1 MITGISEASAS
12 MKHERTRTLQI
23 LLFSVGVSWALYA
36 LFSGR
41 FAQPDVYVA
50 LIVEGILLYLS
61 LFRRRLK
68 ERELL
73 IFLFLTLIYIPI
85 SVFGG
90 FFSEMVIMT
99 FSGVIIYVT
108 LTERNWLRK
117 IRPDSD
123 STKILLAGI
132 YSAGIFY
139 ILLVIFL
146 GGGWVYPG
154 VFLAL
159 IVEGF
164 LLYSSLL
171 RPAPDKTELAV
182 ITLMAIATLI
192 VGSIPILHHVVIMAV
207 AGLLMYGV
215 VLSEPKFPL
224 TKRAL
229 STGIIV
235 GIIMT
240 FLGIWLALKLGVVF
254 LVGAEMLGAIF
265 LTVKGRY
272 TPEENTISVAIANS
286 SAMVSIGVLITFP
299 AIAIF
304 DPENPLFNMSS
315 ALFNPL
321 TTFGFIVVVTGI
333 SAIFGILLL
342 APYRDRFE
350 NEAWPQVQPQAYTI
364 KSIGGD
370 REAKKSVGIGLGIS
384 TAWVG
389 TTKIAEGLSG
399 ANLSSFPNALSPV
412 VPAASAIPSWI
423 GISNSPMMVGIG
435 FFVGWKRSLVI
446 ALGALISLLIWI
458 LLEGAN
464 PAILFGSHI
473 KRPEI
478 LYIALGLF
486 VTVIAGDFLR
496 NHEEEN
502 MTPEEFEERTS
513 VEVSEEDGAVIVENP
528 IHTKDLLKM
537 MRVKENLF
545 SIEMFK
551 EEVRDII
558 ADPRGYLK
566 SRRGQLPPWIA
577 IVSLILFMI
586 VGIIVFYFIVPFP
599 EIQIP
604 WLLFLIG
611 TPIAMISVY
620 FTARAIS
627 ETGMLAGYITDIVAI
642 PAILLFHVG
651 FAVITTFMSMLGA
664 LQDAAIALLVHLK
677 LGRLTNVR
685 GRDILKAVFIGAVL
699 GTTIGSYITFT
710 LFEMYGGFG
719 GADLPSPAAQLFG
732 FLIESLQGI
741 GAGGLPGMTQFG
753 DANPILVF
761 LYLLSFGITG
771 FLIGRELNKRGL
783 SPMSLVIGVL
793 IPSATSVAIL
803 LGGYINYRIK
813 KDTEPEE
820 ALTDETTI
828 QQQVEMQDANYN
840 KMSRILSGVVA
851 GEAVITVIWVLSI
864 ALLAIFIGT

>member
-1 MITGISEASAS
+1 M
-12 MKHERTRTLQI
+12 EREQTRTLQI
-23 LLFSVGVSWALYA
+23 LMFSGGIAWALFA
-36 LFSGR
+36 IFSGR
-41 FAQPDVYVA
+41 FAQPDVYIA
-50 LIVEGILLYLS
+50 LIIESFLLYLT
-61 LFRRRLK
+61 LFKRQLK
-68 ERELL
+68 DRELL
-73 IFLFLTLIYIPI
+73 IFSLLIINYFVIMTLI
-85 SVFGG
+85 FFFTG
-90 FFSEMVIMT
+90 FLSDMVIMAL
-99 FSGVIIYVT
+99 SGVIIYFV
-108 LTERNWLRK
+108 LTERRWLRK

-139 ILLVIFL
+139 ALWVMYL
-146 GGGWVYPG
+146 GDWIYPG
-154 VFLAL
+154 VILAL
-159 IVEGF
+159 LIEGF
-164 LLYSSLL
+164 LLYSALFRS
-171 RPAPDKTELAV
+171 PPDKTELTV
-182 ITLMAIATLI
+182 ITVIAMMLLI

-229 STGIIV
+229 STGIVV

-286 SAMVSIGVLITFP
+286 SAMVAIGVLITFP

-304 DPENPLFNMSS
+304 EPTNPLFDMSS
-315 ALFNPL
+315 ALYNPL
-321 TTFGFIVVVTGI
+321 TTLAFIVVVTGI
-333 SAIFGILLL
+333 SAVFGILLL
-342 APYRDRFE
+342 APFRDRFE

-370 REAKKSVGIGLGIS
+370 REAKKAVGIGLGIS

-399 ANLSSFPNALSPV
+399 ADLSSFPNAVAPV
-412 VPAASAIPSWI
+412 VPNWI

-446 ALGALISLLIWI
+446 ALGTVISLLIWI
-458 LLEGAN
+458 FLEGAS
-464 PAILFGSHI
+464 PTALFESHI

-478 LYIALGLF
+478 LYIALGIF
-486 VTVIAGDFLR
+486 VTVLAGDFLSGR
-496 NHEEEN
+496 EKEE
-502 MTPEEFEERTS
+502 MTPEEFEEKTS
-513 VEVSEEDGAVIVENP
+513 VDVSELDGAVIVETP
-528 IHTKDLLKM
+528 IKSNELLKKL
-537 MRVKENLF
+537 RVKESLF
-545 SIEMFK
+545 SIEMFR
-551 EEVRDII
+551 EEVREII
-558 ADPRGYLK
+558 ADPRAYLK
-566 SRRGQLPPWIA
+566 SRRGQIPPWIA
-577 IVSLILFMI
+577 FVSLIVFMI
-586 VGIIVFYFIVPFP
+586 VGIIVFWFIVPFP
-599 EIQIP
+599 GVQIP

-611 TPIAMISVY
+611 TPIAMVSVY

-664 LQDAAIALLVHLK
+664 LQDAAIALLTHLK

-685 GRDILKAVFIGAVL
+685 GRDILKAVFVGAML
-699 GTTIGSYITFT
+699 GTTAGSFITFT
-710 LFEMYGGFG
+710 LFETYEGFG
-719 GADLPSPAAQLFG
+719 GTDLPSPAAQLFG
-732 FLIESLQGI
+732 FLVESLQGI
-741 GAGGLPGMTQFG
+741 GAGGIPGMSQFG

-761 LYLLSFGITG
+761 IYLISFGIAG
-771 FLIGRELNKRGL
+771 FLLGRELNKRGL

-793 IPSATSVAIL
+793 IPSATAVAIV
-803 LGGYINYRIK
+803 LGGYIHYRVNG
-813 KDTEPEE
+813 DAEPEE
-820 ALTDETTI
+820 PLTDEAAF
-828 QQQVEMQDANYN
+828 QQQVELQDANYGR
-840 KMSRILSGVVA
+840 MSRILSGIVA

-864 ALLAIFIGT
+864 ALTAIFWGV

>member
-1 MITGISEASAS
+1 
-12 MKHERTRTLQI
+12 MKQEQTRTLQI
-23 LLFSVGVSWALYA
+23 LLYSVGVAWALFGM
-36 LFSGR
+36 LTGR

-50 LIVEGILLYLS
+50 LIVEVFLLYLT
-61 LFRRRLK
+61 LFNHQLR
-68 ERELL
+68 ERELNF
-73 IFLFLTLIYIPI
+73 FLFLMIIYFVLNLFIYFF
-85 SVFGG
+85 SG
-90 FFSEMVIMT
+90 FISEMVIMT
-99 FSGVIIYVT
+99 LSGVLIYVI
-108 LTERNWLRK
+108 LTERKWFRK
-117 IRPDSD
+117 IRPGSE
-123 STKILLAGI
+123 STKNILAGI
-132 YSAGIFY
+132 YIAGIFY
-139 ILLVIFL
+139 ILWVIYL
-146 GGGWVYPG
+146 GGWIYPG
-154 VFLAL
+154 VLLAL

-164 LLYSSLL
+164 LLYSSLF
-171 RPAPDKTELAV
+171 RSPPDKTELAIITV
-182 ITLMAIATLI
+182 IALATLI

-229 STGIIV
+229 STGIVV

-304 DPENPLFNMSS
+304 EPTNPLFNMSS
-315 ALFNPL
+315 AMFNPL
-321 TTFGFIVVVTGI
+321 TTLAFIIVVTGI
-333 SAIFGILLL
+333 SAVFGILLL
-342 APYRDRFE
+342 APFRDRFE

-370 REAKKSVGIGLGIS
+370 KEAKKAVGIGLGIS

-399 ANLSSFPNALSPV
+399 ADLSSFPSAISPV
-412 VPAASAIPSWI
+412 VPNWI

-446 ALGALISLLIWI
+446 ALGTLISLLIWI
-458 LLEGAN
+458 FLEGAS
-464 PAILFGSHI
+464 PTALFESHI

-486 VTVIAGDFLR
+486 VTVMAGDFLSGR
-496 NHEEEN
+496 GEEV

-513 VEVSEEDGAVIVENP
+513 VDVSEMDGAVIIEAP
-528 IHTKDLLKM
+528 IKSKDLLKKL
-537 MRVKENLF
+537 RVKESLF

-551 EEVRDII
+551 EEVREII
-558 ADPRGYLK
+558 ADPRKYLK
-566 SRRGQLPPWIA
+566 SRRGQIPPWIA
-577 IVSLILFMI
+577 FVSLIMFLI
-586 VGIIVFYFIVPFP
+586 VGVIVFTLLVPFP
-599 EIQIP
+599 GIQIP
-604 WLLFLIG
+604 VLLFLIG
-611 TPIAMISVY
+611 TPIAMVSVY

-642 PAILLFHVG
+642 PAIILFRVG

-685 GRDILKAVFIGAVL
+685 GRDILKAVFVGAML
-699 GTTIGSYITFT
+699 GTTIGSFITFT
-710 LFEMYGGFG
+710 LFETYGGFG
-719 GADLPSPAAQLFG
+719 GTDLPSPAAQLFG
-732 FLIESLQGI
+732 FLIISLQGI
-741 GAGGLPGMTQFG
+741 GGVGGEFMLPGMDRFPG
-753 DANPILVF
+753 ILGF
-761 LYLLSFGITG
+761 IYLFSFAVVG
-771 FLIGRELNKRGL
+771 FLLGRELNKREL

-793 IPSATSVAIL
+793 IPSATAVAIV
-803 LGGYINYRIK
+803 LGGYINYRVE
-813 KDTEPEE
+813 KDTEPEKP
-820 ALTDETTI
+820 LTDETAV
-828 QQQVEMQDANYN
+828 QQQVELQDANYGR
-840 KMSRILSGVVA
+840 MSRILSGIVA
-851 GEAVITVIWVLSI
+851 GEAVVTVIWVLSI
-864 ALLAIFIGT
+864 ALSAIFLGA